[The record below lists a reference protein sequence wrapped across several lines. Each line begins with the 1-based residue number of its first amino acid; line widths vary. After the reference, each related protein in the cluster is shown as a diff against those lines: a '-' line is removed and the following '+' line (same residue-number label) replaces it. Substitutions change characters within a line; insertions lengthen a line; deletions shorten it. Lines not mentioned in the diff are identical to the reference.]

1 MEWQDDPYYR
11 TTPPAPPAPPQY
23 PAYAPAH
30 ATSAWSEYQPVPPL
44 PPGVADNP
52 HPKRRRRIIIA
63 VCALA
68 LLVGGGITAAVIKQ
82 QNASAGFNNPDT
94 LAADL
99 KTNIQDRANDKSSD
113 HYAPGLIVVGV
124 DCIAMSQPH
133 QFSCIATMLHDG
145 QTGTSTAIATVS
157 ADGSSYITQ

>member
-30 ATSAWSEYQPVPPL
+30 ATSAWSEYQPVAPL

-63 VCALA
+63 VCVLA
-68 LLVGGGITAAVIKQ
+68 LLIGGGITAAAIKQ

-99 KTNIQDRANDKSSD
+99 KTSIEARSADPHSD
-113 HYAPGLIVVGV
+113 HYLPGVLILGV
-124 DCIAMSQPH
+124 NCIAMSQPH
-133 QFSCIATMLHDG
+133 QFSCIVSDVLDG
-145 QTGTSTAIATVS
+145 QTGTSTTIATVS